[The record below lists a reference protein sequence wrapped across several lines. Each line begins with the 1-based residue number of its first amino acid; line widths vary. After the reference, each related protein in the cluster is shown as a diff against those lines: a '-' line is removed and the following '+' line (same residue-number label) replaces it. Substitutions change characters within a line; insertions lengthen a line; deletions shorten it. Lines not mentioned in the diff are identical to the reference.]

1 VDSEDKGKYV
11 KTVEAGADYRLAL
24 GALEVTPS
32 FAFKKVLDSPEEQ
45 MIAYGLGA
53 KTTIF
58 GAGIDA
64 SYLRRV
70 GKGGQDE
77 EYDSEDTIW
86 GLNLGYPVA
95 EGVEFKLGG
104 KYIDHQRLTWEY
116 YDETDNKWKW
126 GDDEDAPDG
135 SDPSFVVKQ
144 VTAGISVAF

>member
-1 VDSEDKGKYV
+1 M
-11 KTVEAGADYRLAL
+11 
-24 GALEVTPS
+24 TPS
-32 FAFKKVLDSPEEQ
+32 FAFKKVLDSPKEQ

-70 GKGGQDE
+70 GKGGRDE

-86 GLNLGYPVA
+86 GLNLGYPDRRRRRVQARRQVHVDHDRQTWEWHETGENKCNWSDA
-95 EGVEFKLGG
+95 EGG
-104 KYIDHQRLTWEY
+104 T
-116 YDETDNKWKW
+116 
-126 GDDEDAPDG
+126 APAH
-135 SDPSFVVKQ
+135 SNPSFVVKQ